1 MVWNDCCPIS
11 FVYSICLF
19 SWILDEL
26 FQFVF
31 LFSVSSSSSLVTRE
45 LVNVCFGALAC
56 RLSLASLLLL
66 LEASLK
72 IIICTVPYSTMVVL

>member
-31 LFSVSSSSSLVTRE
+31 LFLFRRRRH
-45 LVNVCFGALAC
+45 NVCFGALAC
-56 RLSLASLLLL
+56 RLLVACLSLAIASLLLL
-66 LEASLK
+66 LEDHNMYRTVQYHGGNV
-72 IIICTVPYSTMVVL
+72 IIR